1 MLTSEDI
8 FWLNAFQS
16 LHVVK
21 YMCGESPMIELARL
35 FNLRPEDER
44 RLNSHALE
52 RMNDWEARILKK
64 TPQLDI
70 QEIMADLDT
79 YLHDNERVEFN
90 KSLAAI
96 TRWLSG
102 CMDIVSRY
110 FFHAHATWVIDP
122 MIRVE
127 SLIMRAYQRAEVER
141 RKKEYED
148 SWCAAFVSITP
159 PVDDAKKYLND
170 KEHEE
175 FTLAVGKAIEAYL
188 EKGEEYMAD
197 VRAFDYGWWLKKIRG
212 RKEEEAQKL

>member
-1 MLTSEDI
+1 MLTFKDI

-21 YMCGESPMIELARL
+21 YMCQESLMIELARL
-35 FNLRPEDER
+35 FNLTPEDER
-44 RLNSHALE
+44 MLNSHALE
-52 RMNDWEARILKK
+52 RMNDWEARILRK
-64 TPQLDI
+64 TPRLDI
-70 QEIMADLDT
+70 QEITADLDT

-96 TRWLSG
+96 IRWLSG
-102 CMDIVSRY
+102 CMDLVSRY
-110 FFHAHATWVIDP
+110 FFHPYATWVIDP

-141 RKKEYED
+141 QKKEYED
-148 SWCAAFVSITP
+148 RWCAAFVSITP

-170 KEHEE
+170 TEQEA

-197 VRAFDYGWWLKKIRG
+197 VRSFDYGWWLKKIKV
-212 RKEEEAQKL
+212 RKEEAA

>member
-1 MLTSEDI
+1 VH
-8 FWLNAFQS
+8 AFQS

-21 YMCGESPMIELARL
+21 YICEESPMIELARL
-35 FNLRPEDER
+35 FNLKPEHER
-44 RLNSHALE
+44 SLNSHALE
-52 RMNDWEARILKK
+52 RMNAWEARILRK
-64 TPQLDI
+64 TTRLDI

-79 YLHDNERVEFN
+79 YLHDDERVEFN

-96 TRWLSG
+96 KRWLFGS
-102 CMDIVSRY
+102 MDIVSRY
-110 FFHAHATWVIDP
+110 FFHPYATWVIDP

-127 SLIMRAYQRAEVER
+127 LLIMRAYQRAEAEHQ
-141 RKKEYED
+141 KKEYED
-148 SWCAAFVSITP
+148 KWCAAFVSITP

-188 EKGEEYMAD
+188 EKGEAYTAD
-197 VRAFDYGWWLKKIRG
+197 VRAYDYGWWLKKIQG

>member
-1 MLTSEDI
+1 MLTFEHI
-8 FWLNAFQS
+8 FWVNAFQG

-21 YMCGESPMIELARL
+21 YMCEESPMIELARL
-35 FNLRPEDER
+35 FNLKPEHER

-52 RMNDWEARILKK
+52 RMNAWEARILKK
-64 TPQLDI
+64 TPRLDI
-70 QEIMADLDT
+70 QEIMTDLDT
-79 YLHDNERVEFN
+79 YLHDDERVEFS

-96 TRWLSG
+96 KRWLSG
-102 CMDIVSRY
+102 CIYIESRY
-110 FFHAHATWVIDP
+110 FFHPYATWVIDP

-127 SLIMRAYQRAEVER
+127 SLIMRAYQRAEAER
-141 RKKEYED
+141 QKKEYED
-148 SWCAAFVSITP
+148 KWCAAFVSITP

-188 EKGEEYMAD
+188 EKGEEYMTD

-212 RKEEEAQKL
+212 RKEEEEQKL

>member
-1 MLTSEDI
+1 MLTFEDI
-8 FWLNAFQS
+8 CWLNAIQG

-21 YMCGESPMIELARL
+21 YMREESPMIELAGL
-35 FNLRPEDER
+35 FNLKPEDEW

-52 RMNDWEARILKK
+52 RMNAWEARILRK

-90 KSLAAI
+90 KSLAAM

-102 CMDIVSRY
+102 CMDLVSSY

-127 SLIMRAYQRAEVER
+127 SMIMRAYQRAAADQQ
-141 RKKEYED
+141 KKEYED
-148 SWCAAFVSITP
+148 RWCAAFVSITP
-159 PVDDAKKYLND
+159 PVDDAKKYLDD
-170 KEHEE
+170 KEHEA
-175 FTLAVGKAIEAYL
+175 FTLAVGRAIEAYL
-188 EKGEEYMAD
+188 EKGEVYMAD
-197 VRAFDYGWWLKKIRG
+197 VRSFDYGWWLKKIRV

>member
-1 MLTSEDI
+1 MLTFEDI

-16 LHVVK
+16 LHMVK
-21 YMCGESPMIELARL
+21 YMCEESPMIELAGL
-35 FNLRPEDER
+35 FNLKPEDER

-52 RMNDWEARILKK
+52 RMNAWEARILKN

-70 QEIMADLDT
+70 QEVMADLDT

-110 FFHAHATWVIDP
+110 FLHPHATWVIDP

-127 SLIMRAYQRAEVER
+127 SLIVRAYQRAEAER
-141 RKKEYED
+141 REKEYED
-148 SWCAAFVSITP
+148 RWCAAFVSMNP

-170 KEHEE
+170 KEHDE
-175 FTLAVGKAIEAYL
+175 FTLAVGKAIDAYL
-188 EKGEEYMAD
+188 ERGGAYLDDA
-197 VRAFDYGWWLKKIRG
+197 RAFDYGWWLKKIQE